1 MPKPNKSSA
10 TSNTRKK
17 QNAKK
22 GADGKPMRQKT
33 VKLDDPNMKGLTK
46 AQRKA
51 LKENRPRVFVP
62 PPRPPVPAR
71 PDPLDA
77 QGLART
83 LPAELV
89 VILRRLGKKDAITR
103 RKGID
108 ELKELWVDVVVT
120 AQRPEGQATDD
131 ENSWKEDA
139 LTEALPVW
147 LHHLPSLLLS
157 PSHRTASLQLH
168 TRLLKIPSIKSSLLN
183 TLSLGLL
190 PGQHHGRDVLGT
202 WMTAALEEGRR
213 GTVGSGEEVMSAWE
227 SFVDWDAEAQEDGL
241 EAVQLNMSENLD
253 LLLDYLRLAILEPQ
267 ELYRQVHPPPV
278 KASESPA
285 PVITNKKGGKDKGLR
300 GQSAK
305 EYFTPTIETEV
316 EESDIDIDSSN
327 ERSTRYQIS
336 GLLGLAYVL
345 QHAAEEALEKEN
357 FTSLL
362 TETQLWD
369 LFTTP
374 ANAGDA
380 SQVAAPPVRQ
390 ALYEVFFA
398 LASRFETFTRSKLLG
413 SAGSSFLRNI
423 WTEMDASVWA
433 GRATVE
439 AVVAFLT
446 KYKEIWLYEEHP
458 VEDTEAIR
466 GAEAAAHSQDE
477 DEDTDDDEEEE
488 AQEAEDPEE
497 ISISSSET
505 LGQTA
510 YRNFLGYLQRAC
522 NGSPSAGYQL
532 VLVVVSTLPEKLLS
546 PDPDGLETLCNSL
559 WAAHEARLLPSSTGF
574 SQSAFYDLVSTI
586 LDCIVFLN
594 IRNFKSRSAVDVS
607 DTSSHPSVEEA
618 VSAQIR
624 RVWTEGVLVEAS
636 KLVRMNRMV
645 GAERKTEFYRMAL
658 NVASAAARLD
668 KVSLS
673 TAQKTLVEV
682 SQATIDAFTPNDDAN
697 SRAPSAILVPRLQL
711 LLEALEQGYNNEGAI
726 KATTDQ
732 ISVSVTTRALH
743 HILRSITSNSG
754 VDKLALEDYP
764 KMLALL
770 LQKRGSQVMN
780 DAECKQDLQNVLVS
794 HIAQLLGA
802 VEADLIAPVY
812 IGYLKLLP
820 RDTAQGVWQQ
830 LSLAVGG
837 LAQPATYTHTRV
849 LLAIGLDPELKVE
862 SGDTSWGEIAIQ
874 AGENA
879 LSEDSAKPE
888 AVELVKFL
896 FAVEG
901 NVIGRES
908 FDHLLTLLT
917 TSLSHRS
924 LTSDSLS
931 MKDQSV
937 LLSLLEMLGPAIT
950 KNPGHIME
958 SDIHRDVFPQLFK
971 LAFLFSTES
980 IAEDLQQAALQIWR
994 DSCSRLSA
1002 ENLVL
1007 LNTTIRR
1014 HLLNLIIDVEAILS
1028 PYEILGNLFRQ
1039 ENSDVC
1045 LEIEMQIDPEELN
1058 MKELLQDKLRL
1069 GYGRASSWVLDSL
1082 LPYERNPSS
1091 QSSVSFDSSGRSN
1104 YGRAV
1109 EAIICT
1115 VHSDIASV
1123 KATPSVLLHITLA
1136 SRLAA
1141 DALDGMGS
1149 YGLYSD
1155 DIDRHYLK
1163 SICRESEQVM
1173 SYAISSLAADL
1184 PLSWHQSAM
1193 TSMTKDN
1200 ARGDTLLGLLYD
1212 LATQSDA
1219 HEVYMRSLRDII
1231 ERILRSADMVIAER
1245 WLAFASGLNSK
1256 PDLALAIVTAA
1267 NRNLERS
1274 PRLDRLR
1281 NEMASQL
1288 AGVKL
1293 QSASTEGLRI
1303 LQLLNAITPSE
1314 QSEDIFLPQ
1323 QRAIFLMQHLNGWL
1337 LSDDEGAEDI
1347 PEEIEARIALLY
1359 SALAPIVQDVAGSHW
1374 NSIYDMISSNLEV
1387 VTFADEDTYNLM
1399 YSTLSLLE
1407 TVQKLAM
1414 TNKAL
1419 RANWTEKAEQVKT
1432 AANLL
1437 LTVQPGLRRTSTS
1450 AILLDMTIGIL
1461 DRSGDDIA
1469 FFDSMEK
1476 VYPMLGFAD
1485 LPVQRSLYHI
1495 LRKSIHARTASLVVE
1510 IEADALSTESET
1522 QAQLP
1527 LVLIDLAG
1535 QAREES
1541 TNSGNLLA
1549 WLLIFEH
1556 FVGASN
1562 TLRSAYID
1570 QIRNAELVSG
1580 SLMTFIPT
1588 TLKSIYSSGN
1598 TAGIDRYA
1606 VDQYYIEFI
1615 EHAEDEVLEGL
1626 RAHVFYRALEAIPT
1640 LIRAWYEGCK
1650 DRQLTMTFMSAV
1662 TKFYSPALIKK
1673 EFDVLRQPGAIS
1685 DLEDDNLTI
1694 KIVSGAPEVNA
1705 KYIIDEQPMEV
1716 SIRWPAEFPLKSVEV
1731 KDLGR
1736 VGVTENKWRG
1746 WIFNLQQMI
1755 MSRVGE
1761 AEYNEK
1767 YSWLNIAA

>member
-33 VKLDDPNMKGLTK
+33 QKPDDPNMKGLTK

-108 ELKELWVDVVVT
+108 ELKELWVDAVLT
-120 AQRPEGQATDD
+120 AQNPEGQDMD
-131 ENSWKEDA
+131 EEDSWKEEA
-139 LTEALPVW
+139 LMEALPVW
-147 LHHLPSLLLS
+147 
-157 PSHRTASLQLH
+157 LH
-168 TRLLKIPSIKSSLLN
+168 TRLLKIPTIKSSLLN

-213 GTVGSGEEVMSAWE
+213 GTVGSGEEVMTAWE
-227 SFVDWDAEAQEDGL
+227 SFVDWDAEVQEDGAD
-241 EAVQLNMSENLD
+241 AVKLNMSENLD

-285 PVITNKKGGKDKGLR
+285 PIITSKKGGKDKGSK

-305 EYFTPTIETEV
+305 GYFTPMIEQEI
-316 EESDIDIDSSN
+316 EESDIDIDSLN
-327 ERSTRYQIS
+327 ERSTRYQMS

-345 QHAAEEALEKEN
+345 QHVSEGALEKEN
-357 FTSLL
+357 FISLL
-362 TETQLWD
+362 TEPQLWD

-374 ANAGDA
+374 ANADDA

-390 ALYEVFFA
+390 ALYAVFFA
-398 LASRFETFTRSKLLG
+398 LASRFESFTRSKLLG

-446 KYKEIWLYEEHP
+446 KYKEIWLYERNP
-458 VEDTEAIR
+458 VEDTEVSQSN
-466 GAEAAAHSQDE
+466 ESAAHSQDE
-477 DEDTDDDEEEE
+477 DEDTDEEDEAEE
-488 AQEAEDPEE
+488 AETPEE
-497 ISISSSET
+497 GPMPISET

-510 YRNFLGYLQRAC
+510 YRNFLGYLQRGC

-532 VLVVVSTLPEKLLS
+532 VLVVVSTLPEQLLS

-574 SQSAFYDLVSTI
+574 NQSAFFDLISTI

-594 IRNFKSRSAVDVS
+594 IRNFKGRSVAAASGTLSFPDV
-607 DTSSHPSVEEA
+607 EKA

-645 GAERKTEFYRMAL
+645 GAEKKTEFYRMAV
-658 NVASAAARLD
+658 NVASAVARLE
-668 KVSLS
+668 KVSPG
-673 TAQKTLVEV
+673 AAKKTLEEV
-682 SQATIDAFTPNDDAN
+682 SWATIDALTPSDDAE
-697 SRAPSAILVPRLQL
+697 SRAPNAILVPRLHI
-711 LLEALEQGYNNEGAI
+711 LLEALEQGYNNDVAI
-726 KATTDQ
+726 KAITDQ
-732 ISVSVTTRALH
+732 ISVSVASRALH
-743 HILRSITSNSG
+743 HILRSITSTIE
-754 VDKLALEDYP
+754 VDRLTQEDYP
-764 KMLALL
+764 KMLTHL
-770 LQKRGSQVMN
+770 LQKRGPQLIN
-780 DAECKQDLQNVLVS
+780 NEECRQDLQNVLVS

-802 VEADLIAPVY
+802 VEADLVAPVF

-820 RDTAQGVWQQ
+820 GDTAQGVWQQ
-830 LSLAVGG
+830 LSHAVGK
-837 LAQPATYTHTRV
+837 LSQPAIYKHARV
-849 LLAIGLDPELKVE
+849 LLSIGLDPELRVE
-862 SGDTSWGEIAIQ
+862 SDDTAWGEIAIQ

-879 LSEDSAKPE
+879 LSGDSARPE
-888 AVELVKFL
+888 AVDLVKSL
-896 FAVEG
+896 FAVE
-901 NVIGRES
+901 
-908 FDHLLTLLT
+908 
-917 TSLSHRS
+917 
-924 LTSDSLS
+924 
-931 MKDQSV
+931 
-937 LLSLLEMLGPAIT
+937 
-950 KNPGHIME
+950 
-958 SDIHRDVFPQLFK
+958 
-971 LAFLFSTES
+971 
-980 IAEDLQQAALQIWR
+980 EDLQQTALRIWR
-994 DSCSRLSA
+994 ESCSRLSS
-1002 ENLVL
+1002 ENLLL

-1014 HLLNLIIDVEAILS
+1014 HLLDLITDVEAILS
-1028 PYEILGNLFRQ
+1028 PHEILGNLFQQ
-1039 ENSDVC
+1039 EKSDVC
-1045 LEIEMQIDPEELN
+1045 LEIKMQIDPEELN
-1058 MKELLQDKLRL
+1058 MAEVLQQKLRL
-1069 GYGRASSWVLDSL
+1069 GYGRTSSWVLDPL
-1082 LPYERNPSS
+1082 LPYERKSSS
-1091 QSSVSFDSSGRSN
+1091 QSSVSFDNCGRSN

-1109 EAIICT
+1109 EAIIYS
-1115 VHSDIASV
+1115 VHSDIASI
-1123 KATPSVLLHITLA
+1123 KASPSLLLHITLA

-1141 DALDGMGS
+1141 DGLDGMGS

-1155 DIDRHYLK
+1155 TIDRYYLK
-1163 SICRESEQVM
+1163 SVCRESEQVI

-1184 PLSWHQSAM
+1184 PVSWHQSAM
-1193 TSMTKDN
+1193 TSMTKGN
-1200 ARGDTLLGLLYD
+1200 AQSDTLSGLLFD
-1212 LATQSDA
+1212 LATQHDG
-1219 HEVYMRSLRDII
+1219 HEAYMRSVRDTI

-1245 WLAFASGLNSK
+1245 WLAFASGINNK

-1267 NRNLERS
+1267 NKNLERS

-1288 AGVKL
+1288 TGIKIS
-1293 QSASTEGLRI
+1293 SASTEGLRI
-1303 LQLLNAITPSE
+1303 LRLLNATTPSE

-1337 LSDDEGAEDI
+1337 LSEDEAAEDI
-1347 PEEIEARIALLY
+1347 TEEIEARIALLY

-1414 TNKAL
+1414 SNKAL
-1419 RANWTEKAEQVKT
+1419 RAHWTEQADQVKT
-1432 AANLL
+1432 VAHLL
-1437 LTVQPGLRRTSTS
+1437 LTVQPGLRRTATS
-1450 AILLDMTIGIL
+1450 ATLLDMTIGIL
-1461 DRSGDDIA
+1461 DRTGDDNA

-1485 LPVQRSLYHI
+1485 LPIQRSLYHI

-1510 IEADALSTESET
+1510 IEAEASATESET
-1522 QAQLP
+1522 LAQLP

-1535 QAREES
+1535 QAQEES

-1549 WLLIFEH
+1549 WLLILEH
-1556 FVGASN
+1556 FVGAS
-1562 TLRSAYID
+1562 TSLRSVYID
-1570 QIRNAELVSG
+1570 QIRNADLVSG
-1580 SLMTFIPT
+1580 SLMTFVPA
-1588 TLKSIYSSGN
+1588 TLRSIYSTGN

-1615 EHAEDEVLEGL
+1615 EHAEDDVLEGL
-1626 RAHVFYRALEAIPT
+1626 RAHVFYRALEAMPT

-1662 TKFYSPALIKK
+1662 MKFYSPALIKK

-1755 MSRVGE
+1755 MSRNGLIVEALKLFKNNVTLHFEGKTECSINYPNERSFTAVKNMSDVQKQVPCKLLTPVVQKLEFFFLPYVQRAILKTHTSRRTKAGKGE
-1761 AEYNEK
+1761 RQY
-1767 YSWLNIAA
+1767 